1 MRKSITFVT
10 DHPDLYPRLKNA
22 ATFQKMK
29 SVEKK
34 ISERSMCFIS
44 KKALRRL
51 EDRIQDGDVSA
62 ISTNREGLDVQ
73 HVGLAA
79 RLKNRIHLLHATS
92 REGKVGL
99 SPRTLYHYLME
110 SRSRC
115 GIMVARVKSA
125 RRGNS

>member
-1 MRKSITFVT
+1 MTEN
-10 DHPDLYPRLKNA
+10 PDLYPQLKNA
-22 ATFQKMK
+22 ANFQKMK

-44 KKALRRL
+44 KKAIRRL
-51 EDRIQDGDVSA
+51 EDRIQDGDVIA
-62 ISTNREGLDVQ
+62 ISKNREGLDVQ

-92 REGKVGL
+92 REGKVVL
-99 SPRTLYHYLME
+99 SPKTLYHYLME